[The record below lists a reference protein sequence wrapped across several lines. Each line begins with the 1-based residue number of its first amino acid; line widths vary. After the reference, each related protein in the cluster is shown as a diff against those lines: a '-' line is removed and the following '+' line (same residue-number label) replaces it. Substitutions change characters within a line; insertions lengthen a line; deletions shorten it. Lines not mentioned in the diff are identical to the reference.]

1 MANIA
6 VRRRWAT
13 LPRVSLGLR
22 TIRRYPVL
30 PVIVLIVVLI
40 IPSLFASQIAPN
52 DPREQDLFNRLAP
65 PAWMDATIV
74 TKTVVRRVVN
84 PEDRQTQIP
93 IASARQL
100 TVGTARGEVSKLPEL
115 TPVTKTVVQR
125 VQNRGTEISLGD
137 ARRLEEGPGIGETL
151 ELNPEIDVGG
161 EIQIW
166 DLALGDEIQYIEKIA
181 GTWTY
186 PFGTDSLGRG
196 LLSRIIHGAR
206 VSLIIS
212 LLVIALSGAIGIA
225 LGLMAG
231 FFGGWVDYVISRLI
245 DMVMALPPILVALV
259 LVMVFQPGMTIL
271 IAIIVG
277 FLWSQYARM
286 VRGEAL
292 SLVQQDFVA
301 RARVAGCS
309 NVRIMA
315 RYILPNLFNSL
326 VVLATLQIGY
336 VIIIESSLSFL
347 GLGIPP
353 PDPTWGNIVAD
364 GRDLIIQT
372 AWWVSLFAGLA
383 IMLTVLSMNLLGDW
397 LRDTLDPKLRQI

>member
-6 VRRRWAT
+6 VRRRWSS
-13 LPRVSLGLR
+13 LPRLRLGLT

-30 PVIVLIVVLI
+30 PVIVLLAVLV
-40 IPSLFASQIAPN
+40 IPSAFAGLIAPN
-52 DPREQDLFNRLAP
+52 DPLEQDLFNRLAP
-65 PAWMDATIV
+65 PAWMDASILTKTIV
-74 TKTVVRRVVN
+74 EKVEN
-84 PEDRQTQIP
+84 PKDRQTQIP

-100 TVGTARGEVSKLPEL
+100 TEGTAQGDVSKLSEL

-125 VQNRGTEISLGD
+125 VQNRGTEISLVD
-137 ARRLEEGPGIGETL
+137 ATRLKEGTGIGETPQL
-151 ELNPEIDVGG
+151 DPEIGVGS
-161 EIQIW
+161 EVQIW
-166 DLALGDEIQYIEKIA
+166 DLALGDEIQFIEKIG
-181 GTWTY
+181 GTWKY
-186 PFGTDSLGRG
+186 PLGTDSLGRG

-212 LLVIALSGAIGIA
+212 LIVIALSGAIGIT

-231 FFGGWVDYVISRLI
+231 FYGGWVDYAISRLI

-292 SLVQQDFVA
+292 SLTQQDFVA

-309 NVRIMA
+309 DARIMA
-315 RYILPNLFNSL
+315 RYILPNLVNSL
-326 VVLATLQIGY
+326 VVLATLQVGY

-353 PDPTWGNIVAD
+353 PDPTWGSITAD

-372 AWWVSLFAGLA
+372 AWWISLFPGLA

-397 LRDTLDPKLRQI
+397 MRDTLDPKLRQL